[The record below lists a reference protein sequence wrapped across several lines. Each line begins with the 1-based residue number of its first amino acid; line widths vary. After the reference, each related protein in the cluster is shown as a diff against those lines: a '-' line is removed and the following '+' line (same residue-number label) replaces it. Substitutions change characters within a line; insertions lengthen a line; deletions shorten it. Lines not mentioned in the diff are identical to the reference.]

1 MKVSNLY
8 IAQIKQKHGIIER
21 ENYNKPKSEKGRQ
34 PECPKEKEIAE
45 HGGGI
50 EMANKIVREIIHAKG
65 IDIGIYTKDF
75 ENEYISLTDIAKY
88 RNDNDPRFV
97 IQNWMRNRN
106 TVEFLAVWEELHN
119 PDFNRVQ
126 FEAVRSEAGLNRF
139 VMTPTK
145 WIEQTNAIGIVS
157 KAGRYGGGTYAH
169 SDIAMAFAT
178 WISPEFQLYIMK
190 DYRRLKQDE
199 NSRLSLDWNLNR
211 ALSKVNYRIH
221 TDAVKE
227 NLIPPELTPEQ
238 IAYTYAS
245 EADLL
250 NVALFGQTAKQW
262 KNNNPGK
269 KGNLRDD
276 ANLNQLLVLAN
287 MESYNA
293 ILIEQ
298 GKPQSERLILLRNLA
313 IRQMDTL
320 ASTNLSAVSALPG
333 VDI

>member
-1 MKVSNLY
+1 
-8 IAQIKQKHGIIER
+8 
-21 ENYNKPKSEKGRQ
+21 
-34 PECPKEKEIAE
+34 
-45 HGGGI
+45 
-50 EMANKIVREIIHAKG
+50 MANKIVRETIHAKG
-65 IDIGIYTKDF
+65 IDIGIYTNDF

-211 ALSKVNYRIH
+211 ALSKVNYRVH

-238 IAYTYAS
+238 RKDSSIIRNFEMS
-245 EADLL
+245 CLRCR
-250 NVALFGQTAKQW
+250 NVWQQ
-262 KNNNPGK
+262 
-269 KGNLRDD
+269 
-276 ANLNQLLVLAN
+276 V
-287 MESYNA
+287 Y
-293 ILIEQ
+293 
-298 GKPQSERLILLRNLA
+298 
-313 IRQMDTL
+313 
-320 ASTNLSAVSALPG
+320 
-333 VDI
+333 